1 MALET
6 MYEGKSFSPSTILT
20 QGIND
25 TATRIYVED
34 IDAFPDAPNL
44 AVLGETGT
52 GEVIKYFAKGVDFL
66 DGVQRGVDGVQ
77 QVWNVG
83 DKIARNFTKAD
94 YDAMRQNIIKLSNE
108 KLDSDGIADDSEK
121 LGGNLPAWYQQSTNG
136 LSAETA
142 LVDADTLP
150 FYDASASAGR
160 KTTWSNLKSILK
172 AYFDDLYTAALLLLT
187 GYTKPAQSAAVAA
200 TDSIR
205 TAIGKLERGLDD
217 KAASIHASRHS
228 EGGADAIS
236 PADIGAAVPAADL
249 TANLAVA
256 SWAGASAP
264 YTQTVSGLSG
274 VTANSKLDIGLAE
287 TATDAQ
293 FTEAV
298 AAQIRATGSGTGTV
312 TFKAHGTKPTDA
324 LPILIRMVD

>member
-1 MALET
+1 M
-6 MYEGKSFSPSTILT
+6 SH
-20 QGIND
+20 
-25 TATRIYVED
+25 
-34 IDAFPDAPNL
+34 
-44 AVLGETGT
+44 
-52 GEVIKYFAKGVDFL
+52 
-66 DGVQRGVDGVQ
+66 
-77 QVWNVG
+77 
-83 DKIARNFTKAD
+83 
-94 YDAMRQNIIKLSNE
+94 IIKLKDEHGNWIPVPTLKGEPGDAGRGIVSIARTSGTGAPGTV
-108 KLDSDGIADDSEK
+108 DTYTITYTDGTTDTYQVRNGADGSGAGDMTKSVYDTNNSGIVDDAEK
-121 LGGNLPAWYQQSTNG
+121 LGGNPSTWYQQATDG
-136 LSAETA
+136 LSAETDIA
-142 LVDADTLP
+142 DADTIP

-172 AYFDDLYTAALLLLT
+172 AYFDALYTAALLLLT

-312 TFKAHGTKPTDA
+312 TFKAHGTKPTGA